1 MKLLIADFKG
11 EIRSR
16 NRYFKGGG
24 EREREREE
32 RDGIPNKH
40 LTGSFNC
47 QSHVRADLP
56 KKQTISHG

>member
-24 EREREREE
+24 GGRERERERREMVY
-32 RDGIPNKH
+32 P
-40 LTGSFNC
+40 
-47 QSHVRADLP
+47 
-56 KKQTISHG
+56 IST

>member
-24 EREREREE
+24 ERERERREMVY
-32 RDGIPNKH
+32 P
-40 LTGSFNC
+40 
-47 QSHVRADLP
+47 
-56 KKQTISHG
+56 IST